1 MSLVFPY
8 IPFPLGRPLWA
19 LSGRTERPRPVIPVA
34 LLGPRGTSVD
44 RALLDSGSDDTVFP
58 DFVAARVGIDLSNAP
73 TGSAS
78 GVVPTAATVLRYA
91 EVILR
96 VTDGREYREWP
107 ARVAFTSLPL
117 HRPLLGFAGFLQ
129 FFTTTFHGDREQVE
143 LTVNSLYPG
152 K

>member
-1 MSLVFPY
+1 VILV
-8 IPFPLGRPLWA
+8 
-19 LSGRTERPRPVIPVA
+19 S
-34 LLGPRGTSVD
+34 LLGPQGTSVD
-44 RALLDSGSDDTVFP
+44 YALLDSGSDDTVFP
-58 DFVAARVGIDLSNAP
+58 DFVAADVGIDLTNAP

-78 GVVPTAATVLRYA
+78 GVGPAGAMLLRYA

-96 VTDGREYREWP
+96 MTDGHEYREWP

-117 HRPLLGFAGFLQ
+117 HRPLLGFAGCLQ